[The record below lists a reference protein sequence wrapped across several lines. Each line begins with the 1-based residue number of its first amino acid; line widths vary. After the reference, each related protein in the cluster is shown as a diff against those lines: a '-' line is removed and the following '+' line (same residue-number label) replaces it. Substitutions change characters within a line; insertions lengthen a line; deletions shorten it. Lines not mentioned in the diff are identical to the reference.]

1 MGRFVAANWE
11 GQLRLALIKPDI
23 NGLLEGLH
31 RHSWQLIDYGARP
44 DTRQPTIRPPS
55 ARHVG
60 WQGDSFSRMLCETL
74 AVNSA
79 CVTPTR
85 SGSSK

>member
-1 MGRFVAANWE
+1 MGRFVAGNWE
-11 GQLRLALIKPDI
+11 GRLRLALIKPDI
-23 NGLLEGLH
+23 HGLLEGLH